1 MNELEKLNNIGKELA
16 KQLNAVGIYTY
27 DDLVDCGS
35 QEAWLR
41 IKKIDATACMNR
53 LMALEGAIQNV
64 RWHNLPER
72 EKERLK
78 KFFEMNSSGEC
89 E

>member
-41 IKKIDATACMNR
+41 IKKIDATCLYESFNGFR
-53 LMALEGAIQNV
+53 RCDSKCKMA
-64 RWHNLPER
+64 
-72 EKERLK
+72 
-78 KFFEMNSSGEC
+78 
-89 E
+89 

>member
-1 MNELEKLNNIGKELA
+1 
-16 KQLNAVGIYTY
+16 
-27 DDLVDCGS
+27 
-35 QEAWLR
+35 
-41 IKKIDATACMNR
+41 MNR

-72 EKERLK
+72 EKARLK